1 MMPGL
6 SVMRGQSASGGARL
20 RFEDGRVVLCPP
32 SAAPLGAALALAS
45 VVSPGSE
52 MRRMRSS
59 LSAAPRDAGYIT
71 IARHPATGALLIAP
85 VPHGS
90 WVDPDHPR
98 ALTAPADSMLE
109 AAATA
114 RFQLIAALGLRHAA
128 VTAHVDGAVVVGSG
142 PVALG
147 CCLELRRLGA
157 KRVTLWT
164 RRPTVPI
171 TALRG
176 VEVACRVPQRSAHL
190 VIDATGGVGRAL
202 RIAAPG
208 ATVGLLGTPADGR
221 VIPVDRIHRDGL
233 TVVGMHEL
241 TGYDHD
247 LYQAAY
253 GQVLGWLATAAH
265 PQLIASWCLR
275 IGAAEAESF
284 YYHLGLGERP
294 GQPIVL
300 VEWS

>member
-1 MMPGL
+1 MPNP
-6 SVMRGQSASGGARL
+6 SVMRGQPASGGARL
-20 RFEDGRVVLCPP
+20 RFEDGRAVLRSP
-32 SAAPLGAALALAS
+32 SAPPPGAALALVS
-45 VVSPGSE
+45 VLSPGSE

-59 LSAAPRDAGYIT
+59 RGAAPRDAGYIT
-71 IARHPATGALLIAP
+71 IARHPDSGALLIAP
-85 VPHGS
+85 APHGS
-90 WVDPDHPR
+90 WIDPDHPR
-98 ALTAPADSMLE
+98 ALTAPTDSTLE
-109 AAATA
+109 ATATA
-114 RFQLIAALGLRHAA
+114 RFQLIAALGLRHTAF
-128 VTAHVDGAVVVGSG
+128 TAHVDGAVVVGSG

-176 VEVACRVPQRSAHL
+176 VEAACRVPQRSAHL

-208 ATVGLLGTPADGR
+208 ATVALLGTPADSR
-221 VIPVDRIHRDGL
+221 AIPAHRIHRDGL
-233 TVVGMHEL
+233 TVIGMHEL
-241 TGYDHD
+241 TDYDHG
-247 LYQAAY
+247 LYQATY
-253 GQVLGWLATAAH
+253 DQVFTWLATAAH

-275 IGAAEAESF
+275 IRAAEAESF

-300 VEWS
+300 LEWS

>member
-1 MMPGL
+1 
-6 SVMRGQSASGGARL
+6 L
-20 RFEDGRVVLCPP
+20 RFEDGRVVLCAAG
-32 SAAPLGAALALAS
+32 AAPPGAALALAS

-59 LSAAPRDAGYIT
+59 LGAAPRDAGYIT
-71 IARHPATGALLIAP
+71 IARHPDNGALLVAP

-98 ALTAPADSMLE
+98 VLTAPAGSMLE

-114 RFQLIAALGLRHAA
+114 RFQLIAALGLRHSVFA
-128 VTAHVDGAVVVGSG
+128 AHVNDAVVVGSG

-208 ATVGLLGTPADGR
+208 SIVGLLGTPADGR
-221 VIPVDRIHRDGL
+221 AIPVDRIHRDGL
-233 TVVGMHEL
+233 TVIGMHEL
-241 TGYDHD
+241 TGYDHG
-247 LYQAAY
+247 LYQATY
-253 GQVLGWLATAAH
+253 DLVLAWLATAAH
-265 PQLIASWCLR
+265 SQLIASWCLR
-275 IGAAEAESF
+275 IRPAEAESF
-284 YYHLGLGERP
+284 YYHLGHGERP

-300 VEWS
+300 LEWS